1 MRAVVLAFLG
11 IRRKFS
17 KFIEDYE
24 FVPPGEPL
32 ELSTVARMIGN
43 AVPVRIGELL
53 GKSILAHL
61 KSINDARWLS
71 RLIQH
76 KGIYVELG
84 MSKNRA
90 VFSFVEN
97 SKSVWRLRDLA
108 RAAPARQVNIIP
120 SHQVICGILPELNT
134 LQTRSCREQPQDITE
149 ERHCW
154 RRDAFKSQWWDN
166 MRADPAMEAFSA
178 FWHQ

>member
-1 MRAVVLAFLG
+1 MHAVVLAFLG

-90 VFSFVEN
+90 VFSFVED
-97 SKSVWRLRDLA
+97 SKSVWRFRDLT
-108 RAAPARQVNIIP
+108 RVAPARQVNIIP
-120 SHQVICGILPELNT
+120 SYQV
-134 LQTRSCREQPQDITE
+134 QS
-149 ERHCW
+149 
-154 RRDAFKSQWWDN
+154 
-166 MRADPAMEAFSA
+166 
-178 FWHQ
+178 